1 MEPLITAASK
11 AHSPYLKCESIKL
24 LSAIYKHDVSN
35 SDESMSVEAKVALRS
50 SCSNAAERLAGAL
63 GDSSLQKAK
72 HRDEVLIATKQFT
85 NYLKAQDEAILTE
98 SEIEPLEEAL
108 KKFADN
114 CNSAGMKQMCT
125 QVLDTMSG
133 LARKD
138 EGEQEQKTK
147 RSKTPKSSKQ
157 KKTKKK

>member
-1 MEPLITAASK
+1 MTAASK

-24 LSAIYKHDVSN
+24 LSAIYASS

-50 SCSNAAERLAGAL
+50 SCSKVAGTLQGAL

-72 HRDEVLIATKQFT
+72 HRDEVLAATKQLV
-85 NYLKAQDEAILTE
+85 NYLKAQDDAILTG
-98 SEIEPLEEAL
+98 SEIEPLQEAL
-108 KKFADN
+108 KKVADN
-114 CNSAGMKQMCT
+114 CKGAGMKQMCS

-138 EGEQEQKTK
+138 DEEKPK
-147 RSKTPKSSKQ
+147 RSKSAKTPKSSKKQ